1 MSNVVIDIVTQ
12 FSGKKAFKEAD
23 SAAAK
28 LTGSVK
34 KLAGALGLAFGA
46 RAIARF
52 AKGAADAFI
61 EDEKATARLTQSVK
75 NLGLALSATD
85 INGFV
90 ERLSLQTGVVDD
102 QLRPAMQ
109 SLLQVTGSVI
119 KSQDLL
125 NTAIE
130 TSRGSGESLATVAND
145 LAQAYVGNLKGLRK
159 YNLGLTQAELK
170 ASSFEDIQNKLNT
183 LFKGSSKAYLQT
195 YAGQWE
201 LLTTNAGEAKEIIG
215 KGMIDALMV
224 LTGDTTVEDLA
235 ETMNDLAENTANATV
250 KFAEFAKNV
259 GLAFMPVVDLLQGI
273 YGIFEW
279 IDKNAPKGILEKE
292 KPRPRARRFF
302 EGGQDSVKA
311 GQAAKVER
319 LAKKRDQ
326 DRLKAEKALAK
337 LAADQLKL
345 KKAGTIFDLEQAG
358 IIAALKNNISKEDE
372 TRLKLQFAILT
383 GNVSEAT
390 KLAGEVAKA
399 QGLTKELV
407 AYYSGIPDAKN
418 PFSGWIKTL
427 TDAEA
432 IQKRILGETPKTFP
446 TVTPPPVTPPPA
458 MPPSTNPPL
467 SIGSG
472 YYVNPGSFPAATP
485 TLGAGANALP
495 QFNVRLILDGK
506 EISASVSDYQTNDSL
521 SGKQV
526 AIQRTLGSFAAPL

>member
-1 MSNVVIDIVTQ
+1 MSNVVIDIITQ

-46 RAIARF
+46 RVIARF

-102 QLRPAMQ
+102 ELRPAMQ

-201 LLTTNAGEAKEIIG
+201 LLATNAGEAKEIIG
-215 KGMIDALMV
+215 KGMIDALMI

-235 ETMNDLAENTANATV
+235 ETMNDLAQNTANATV
-250 KFAEFAKNV
+250 KFGEFAKGV
-259 GLAFMPVVDLLQGI
+259 GSAFMPVVDLLQGI

-302 EGGQDSVKA
+302 EGGQDSIKV
-311 GQAAKVER
+311 GEAAKAER

-345 KKAGTIFDLEQAG
+345 KKAGTLFDLEQAG

-383 GNVSEAT
+383 GNVAEAT

-399 QGLTKELV
+399 QGLTQSLV
-407 AYYSGIPDAKN
+407 AYYSGIPDAN
-418 PFSGWIKTL
+418 DPFKGWIKTL

-432 IQKRILGETPKTFP
+432 IAKRIAALGGGGASGGGG
-446 TVTPPPVTPPPA
+446 V
-458 MPPSTNPPL
+458 STNPPL

-472 YYVNPGSFPAATP
+472 YMVNAGSFPAATP
-485 TLGAGANALP
+485 SLGGAASALP

-526 AIQRTLGSFAAPL
+526 AIQRTLGSFAAP

>member
-12 FSGKKAFKEAD
+12 FTGKKAFKEAD
-23 SAAAK
+23 SAAQK

-52 AKGAADAFI
+52 ASSSAAAFI
-61 EDEKATARLTQSVK
+61 ADEKATARLTQSVK

-85 INGFV
+85 INSYV

-109 SLLQVTGSVI
+109 SLLQVTGSVT
-119 KSQDLL
+119 KSQELL

-130 TSRGSGESLATVAND
+130 SSRGSGESLATVAND

-201 LLTTNAGEAKEIIG
+201 LLTTNAGEAKEVIG
-215 KGMIDALMV
+215 KGMIDALMI
-224 LTGDTTVEDLA
+224 LTGDKTVEELA
-235 ETMNDLAENTANATV
+235 ESMNDLAENTADTMV
-250 KFAEFAKNV
+250 KLAELGGALTAPFR
-259 GLAFMPVVDLLQGI
+259 PVMDLLKGI
-273 YGIFEW
+273 YGVFEW

-292 KPRPRARRFF
+292 QPRARAGRMFA
-302 EGGQDSVKA
+302 GGQDSLKA
-311 GQAAKVER
+311 GQAAAAER
-319 LAKKRDQ
+319 LAKQRDK
-326 DRLKAEKALAK
+326 DRARAAAAATKAAAKA
-337 LAADQLKL
+337 AADALKL
-345 KKAGTIFDLEQAG
+345 KKAGTLFDLEQIG
-358 IIAALKNNISKEDE
+358 IIAALKNQVTKEEE

-383 GNVSEAT
+383 GNVSQAS

-399 QGLTKELV
+399 QGLTRALV
-407 AYYSGIPDAKN
+407 EYYSGIPNAKN
-418 PFSGWIKTL
+418 PFEGWITTL
-427 TDAEA
+427 NDAEA
-432 IQKRILGETPKTFP
+432 IAKRIAEMQPKTPIVPVVP
-446 TVTPPPVTPPPA
+446 TPTI
-458 MPPSTNPPL
+458 PSLVPGMGGP
-467 SIGSG
+467 I
-472 YYVNPGSFPAATP
+472 PGSTQIYPGDFGNGGAAGQEFDP
-485 TLGAGANALP
+485 I
-495 QFNVRLILDGK
+495 FNIKITMDGK
-506 EISASVSDYQTNDSL
+506 EIAGAVTEVQTNNSL

-526 AIQRTLGSFAAPL
+526 AIQRTLGQFAQ